1 MYILQFVK
9 HIFLVSMVDNQN
21 IFYWIYFIANVTLV
35 IVSFVAVIN
44 DDNFYLLGYGNPGSM
59 DAGGADFDPGE

>member
-1 MYILQFVK
+1 
-9 HIFLVSMVDNQN
+9 MVDNQN